1 MAAAWRGVM
10 SASEPLLKA
19 SGEPMADKKGDMLRV
34 GKRVV
39 DDMFNLGTVQGTC
52 PVDRGEGFNVQV
64 KWDAP
69 LDEDGQGHEKV
80 NSWC

>member
-1 MAAAWRGVM
+1 
-10 SASEPLLKA
+10 
-19 SGEPMADKKGDMLRV
+19 MLRV
-34 GKRVV
+34 GQCVV
-39 DDMFNLGTVQGTC
+39 YDMFNLGMVQGTC